1 MKRRKEDELNQ
12 SGDNPEQRFGDLRTE
27 IRLAQLETHVD
38 YFATKE
44 EIQKL
49 KNQIFVGAIGILVSV
64 VVGILSIAR
73 ILFEKLFVLLDK

>member
-1 MKRRKEDELNQ
+1 MKEEDELNP
-12 SGDNPEQRFGDLRTE
+12 SGDNPEQHFGDLRTE
-27 IRLAQLETHVD
+27 IRLAQLETHAD

-44 EIQKL
+44 EVQKL

-73 ILFEKLFVLLDK
+73 VLFEKLFVLLNK